1 MGATSFENEYRG
13 PLDMKEAYR
22 EVKDQALYD
31 HGHSGYS
38 GTIAETPGV
47 IIDPATPLPVDIDV
61 AEKRAQFWERE
72 DGGQPT
78 PQKWEAAWA
87 VPLKPIPDFV
97 RDTKGYWPD
106 PDRSQ
111 PGWLF
116 YGLASC

>member
-13 PLDMKEAYR
+13 PLDMKAAYLEVR
-22 EVKDQALYD
+22 EQALYD
-31 HGHSGYS
+31 HGHAGYT

-47 IIDPATPLPVDIDV
+47 ILDPATPSPVDLDV
-61 AEKRAQFWERE
+61 AMKRAQFWERE
-72 DGGQPT
+72 DDGQPA

-87 VPLKPIPDFV
+87 VPLKPNPDYV
-97 RDTKGYWPD
+97 ADPKAYWQPAD
-106 PDRSQ
+106 QTQ